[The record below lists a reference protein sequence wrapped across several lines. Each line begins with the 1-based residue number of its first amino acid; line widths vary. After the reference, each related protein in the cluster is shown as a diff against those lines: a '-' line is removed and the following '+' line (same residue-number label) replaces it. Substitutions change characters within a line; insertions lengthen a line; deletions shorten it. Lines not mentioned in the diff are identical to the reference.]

1 MSFEN
6 GMFARETKDR
16 SLQIEACQ
24 WCVSLSLLEAESEEH
39 ETHHQL
45 FVDKQRSA

>member
-6 GMFARETKDR
+6 GMFARETKDM

-24 WCVSLSLLEAESEEH
+24 WWVSLSLLEADSAEH
-39 ETHHQL
+39 ETHHEL
-45 FVDKQRSA
+45 FV